1 MPGAEFRHKKDTK
14 VTLTFSNPV
23 NFNTKIQFTQVEG
36 NAGEHVTA
44 KVFVIESLTGY
55 YWERWLVTTENFD
68 WLLLGTLTRY

>member
-1 MPGAEFRHKKDTK
+1 VPGAEFRHKKDTK

-55 YWERWLVTTENFD
+55 YWER
-68 WLLLGTLTRY
+68 